1 MWKIKKKITKTVL
14 PHTKLSGGTAKM
26 LWPFS
31 DSGWAQ
37 VAVTKPC
44 SVLPSSHGGSHFSWQ
59 SHRKLSLLI
68 WLKARQK
75 GRVKCDRKGGIFASV
90 PGMTH
95 RLPSASA
102 VKASK
107 LEWEMLALTVP
118 LLRPRAVSTVY
129 LKAVR
134 KCSFWLSGLDS
145 ASLTGRQVTLTPL
158 V

>member
-1 MWKIKKKITKTVL
+1 M
-14 PHTKLSGGTAKM
+14 
-26 LWPFS
+26 
-31 DSGWAQ
+31 
-37 VAVTKPC
+37 
-44 SVLPSSHGGSHFSWQ
+44 
-59 SHRKLSLLI
+59 
-68 WLKARQK
+68 
-75 GRVKCDRKGGIFASV
+75 KCDRKGGIFASV

-102 VKASK
+102 VKVSK

-134 KCSFWLSGLDS
+134 KCTFWLSGLDS